1 VDLRVGAGS
10 GPRAD
15 SMARPIKRR
24 PDHHGQPLPAGVY
37 AERGSAGEITG
48 YRIRWREATAPG
60 AVRHYARSFSAKRCG
75 SLDDALRSA
84 AADRRR
90 ALRVAERARAPL
102 SVDLKDDEDPAS
114 RMTVNELFAE
124 WRQWREPVVSRPH
137 RKRMRRYWRE
147 ITARPLGRVRLERI
161 ARDPALLLRFQD
173 QLITEGVGASTRRE
187 TLKAL
192 RCVLRFGRRRHPNT
206 LNIELS
212 DLFELPKSPRRR
224 LAFVTDAYGLERIME
239 AVAARPVR
247 DEICSV
253 RDVALVA
260 AMGFAVASR
269 PSEWLYSARWRDLHE
284 RSVEFQQGDAA
295 NQGLIIGLKS
305 GARAALL
312 LAAARERLSVYREA
326 LEDRFG
332 EQPPHALVF
341 QALGPEGPLW
351 VREGDEDVP
360 LAWTRESYLNWTSRV
375 WRPARERAALAPDV
389 DPRIAKMRFY
399 DCRHTAISMALHS
412 KLVVNEH
419 GMNLHS
425 LAAWAGHD
433 VQTLQG
439 YYAHVIARYLRASA
453 IDLEAECAA
462 ARERVRAE
470 PSEHLADW
478 RQRARGTRR
487 GTIRDQFLS

>member
-1 VDLRVGAGS
+1 M
-10 GPRAD
+10 PR
-15 SMARPIKRR
+15 PLKQR
-24 PDHHGQPLPAGVY
+24 PDHRGEQLPAGVY
-37 AERGSAGEITG
+37 AEQSSAGEITG

-84 AADRRR
+84 SAERQR
-90 ALRVAERARAPL
+90 AIRVAERARAPL
-102 SVDLKDDEDPAS
+102 SVDLRDDEDPAA
-114 RMTVNELFAE
+114 RMTVNELFTE
-124 WRQWREPVVSRPH
+124 WRHWREPVVSGAH

-147 ITARPLGRVRLERI
+147 ITGRPLGRVKLERI

-173 QLITEGVGASTRRE
+173 QLITEGMGAPARRE

-206 LNIELS
+206 LNVELS

-224 LAFVTDAYGLERIME
+224 LAFVTDPYGLERIIE

-247 DEICSV
+247 DELCSL

-260 AMGFAVASR
+260 AMGFAVATR
-269 PSEWLYSARWRDLHE
+269 PSEWLYSARWRDIHE
-284 RSVEFQQGDAA
+284 RSVEFQQSDAA
-295 NQGLIIGLKS
+295 HQGPIIGLKS

-312 LAAARERLSVYREA
+312 LERARERLMVYRQA
-326 LEDRFG
+326 LEQRFG
-332 EQPPHALVF
+332 EQPPHSLVF

-351 VREGDEDVP
+351 VTEGGENVP

-439 YYAHVIARYLRASA
+439 YYAHVIARYLGAPA
-453 IDLEAECAA
+453 MDLEAECAG

-470 PSEHLADW
+470 PSQHLEDW
-478 RQRARGTRR
+478 RRRSRGNTARNN
-487 GTIRDQFLS
+487 